1 MAIFKC
7 KMCGGALEIQDGSS
21 VAVCSFCG
29 TKQTIPKLDNETR
42 INLYDRANHFRRN
55 NDYDKAMSIYEQLLD
70 ADKTDAEA
78 YWSILLCKYG
88 VEYVEDPQTHRMMP
102 TINRAQYTSIFAD
115 EDYKSAIQYADG
127 YQREV
132 YENEAKELDK
142 IQKGILAISQKED
155 PFDIF
160 ICYKETDSYGRRT
173 QDSVLAQDLYYQLT
187 QEGYK
192 VFFSRITLEN
202 KLGTAYEPY
211 IFAALNTAK
220 IMVVIGTSKENLNSV
235 WVKNEWSRFL
245 ALTKKDGSKVLI
257 PAYRDM
263 DPYDLPEEF
272 SHLQAQDMSKL
283 GFMQDLIRGIKKIL
297 AKDEK
302 VVVIPQNNTTNSNGN
317 VNALLKRAYIACED
331 GDFAK
336 ADSFAEKVLNINPE
350 LADAYIVKLL
360 AECKVRRIDDL
371 RIYNSIIKS
380 KTNFQ
385 RAYKYAQGELKA
397 QLSAIGKENVE
408 YIEYYPLYCKAQ
420 NYIKQNDYSQA
431 IGYLSKIQSYKNSAE
446 LLAQCKENL
455 AVQKK
460 ENTYNA
466 AINAGFSK
474 TADDVTM
481 LKSIEALKSLE
492 GYKDSVEN
500 IDKLYARIDKWKY
513 QKEIEAEKAREL
525 AAKRKHN
532 RKIGA
537 IVTSCCAVV
546 LTAVLLMTFLWFIPL
561 SNYNKAE
568 ELVKAGN
575 YNDALSIYKEL
586 NGFSNSE
593 KHIEAINSV
602 SEANDYFSRG
612 KLTDG
617 INAVFS
623 QEGTIY
629 VKYDCGDGQI
639 SKTNK
644 SSIITSNLSKG
655 NNLKT
660 PYRAGYSFTQWAI
673 RDYSVSY
680 DLETVSAELTL
691 VAGWSECTYSV
702 SYDLN
707 GGRLSNY
714 DSNPTSYKYAS
725 DDLVIKNPTKDGY
738 VFIGW
743 SGTEIDGLEKELKI
757 AKGSEGDR
765 HYVANWAAENINV
778 TFNLNGG
785 SMDRTQMQVAYDD
798 VATLPIPQKS
808 GYTFGGWYYEGKKVE
823 NGIWKI
829 TKDCTL
835 DARWNLIP
843 YNITY
848 DLNGGT
854 NAQENPSTYSA
865 FDEVTLQEP
874 TKVGYTFV
882 GWNSDSLSS
891 TTKAV
896 SIPKGS
902 IGDRKYVAVW
912 QANTYTITYDANGG
926 EINTTTQTVNFD
938 MAFSLLTTTRAGYT
952 FGGWYYGYKVMSSG
966 VWNIAQNVLLTAKWT
981 ANTNTKYLVYHYLE
995 NADDNGYTL
1004 TKTDT
1009 LYGTTDSTVSP
1020 SVGTYSYF
1028 TSPSKQTLT
1037 INGNGNSTVSYYY
1050 SRNKYTL
1057 TLYPN
1062 NGKVITTKIF
1072 KYQQNISSKNTWFT
1086 KSNHTFGGWFT
1097 DVDLTSSYN
1106 DVKMG
1111 GSSLTLYAYWSG
1123 ETKPSMLSYTQ
1134 TSTATTINGYNGSSS
1149 TVFLPSHIKN
1159 IPLTTISNLSSTTI
1173 QTVNLPNT
1181 VVTIGNS
1188 AFANSTSLQTIN
1200 LENVKFIGYYAFNSC
1215 IALDNI
1221 RLENIVTLEYYAF
1234 TNCSSISVIVL
1245 PETLV
1250 GEIDHCFQ
1258 NCSGLES
1265 IVIPSSISKIEEGSF
1280 YGCTSLKKMTLPF
1293 VGIESKIH
1301 AGDDV
1306 ELVNWRADYDMLGSI
1321 FGKTKWDGSTSI
1333 NTEYEHAIVQY
1344 GHWVTKR
1351 FPYEFFIPQNLTE
1364 ITVLGEI
1371 KPYAF
1376 SGCTPLKAITIC
1388 NSVAIG
1394 EKAFEN
1400 CSNLENVYAEQSFF
1414 THIYEKA
1421 FFACRK
1427 LSNIYLPL
1435 TLKAI
1440 ADGAFRGCDSLIEIK
1455 LNKSLSSIGQHVFGP
1470 VYTNESL
1477 PSLTILY
1484 EGSEEEWSNIS
1495 KAPFNTSE
1503 DAWDN
1508 GRTIDVHYN
1517 CDLSYR

>member
-132 YENEAKELDK
+132 YENEAKELDE

-187 QEGYK
+187 KEGFK
-192 VFFSRITLEN
+192 VFFSRITLED

-263 DPYDLPEEF
+263 DPYDLPDEF

-302 VVVIPQNNTTNSNGN
+302 IVVIPQNNTTNSNGN
-317 VNALLKRAYIACED
+317 VDALLKRAYIACED

-397 QLSAIGKENVE
+397 QLSEIGKENVE
-408 YIEYYPLYCKAQ
+408 HIEYYPIYCKAQ

-513 QKEIEAEKAREL
+513 QKEVEAEKAREL

-546 LTAVLLMTFLWFIPL
+546 LTAVLLMTFLFFIPL

-568 ELVKAGN
+568 ELVKAEN
-575 YNDALSIYKEL
+575 YSDALSIYKKL

-593 KHIEAINSV
+593 KHIEAINAV
-602 SEANDYFSRG
+602 SAATDYFSRG
-612 KLTDG
+612 KLMDG

-623 QEGTIY
+623 REGTIS

-644 SSIITSNLSKG
+644 SSIITSSLNKG

-707 GGRLSNY
+707 GGKLSNY

-725 DDLVIKNPTKDGY
+725 DDLVIKNPIKDGY

-757 AKGSEGDR
+757 TKGSEGDR

-798 VATLPIPQKS
+798 VAMLPIPQKS
-808 GYTFGGWYYEGKKVE
+808 GYTFGCWYYEGKKVE
-823 NGIWKI
+823 DGIWKI
-829 TKDCTL
+829 PKDCTL
-835 DARWNLIP
+835 DARWNLIT

-854 NAQENPSTYSA
+854 NAQGNPSTYSA
-865 FDEVTLQEP
+865 FDEFTLQEP
-874 TKVGYTFV
+874 TKLGYTFV

-891 TTKAV
+891 TTKTV

-902 IGDRKYVAVW
+902 IGDRKYVALW

-926 EINTTTQTVNFD
+926 EINTTTQIVTFD
-938 MAFSLLTTTRAGYT
+938 KETILLSATRAGYH
-952 FGGWYYGYKVMSSG
+952 FIGWYYSTQNGDILLSSG
-966 VWNIAQNVLLTAKWT
+966 VWQYDKNISVKARWE
-981 ANTNTKYLVYHYLE
+981 ANMHTKYLVNFYLE
-995 NADDNGYTL
+995 NADDNEYTL
-1004 TKTDT
+1004 VQTDT
-1009 LYGTTDSTVSP
+1009 RYGITNQFLAP
-1020 SVGTYSYF
+1020 EPRYF
-1028 TSPSKQTLT
+1028 EHFVTPQSIW
-1037 INGNGNSTVSYYY
+1037 INIAGDESSSVSYYY

-1062 NGKVITTKIF
+1062 NGEIITTKTF

-1086 KSNHTFGGWFT
+1086 KSCHTFGGWFT

-1106 DVKMG
+1106 DVKMK

-1134 TSTATTINGYNGSSS
+1134 TSTVTTINGYNGSSS

-1159 IPLTTISNLSSTTI
+1159 IPVTTISNLSSTTI

-1181 VVTIGNS
+1181 VVTIGNN
-1188 AFANSTSLQTIN
+1188 AFSNSTSLQTIN
-1200 LENVKFIGYYAFNSC
+1200 LSDVETIGNNAFDGCVSLQDPTFEKLESLGEYAFKGCTSLVNVVLPDTLSGDLNYC
-1215 IALDNI
+1215 FYNCSGM
-1221 RLENIVTLEYYAF
+1221 ENIV
-1234 TNCSSISVIVL
+1234 
-1245 PETLV
+1245 
-1250 GEIDHCFQ
+1250 
-1258 NCSGLES
+1258 
-1265 IVIPSSISKIEEGSF
+1265 ISKNVTGICEGSF
-1280 YGCTSLKKMTLPF
+1280 YGCSGLKEMTIPF
-1293 VGIESKIH
+1293 VGISSY
-1301 AGDDV
+1301 
-1306 ELVNWRADYDMLGSI
+1306 NWHSSTDANDQRKDTFAII
-1321 FGKTKWDGSTSI
+1321 FGSTDWGDNSFIYPDGTYVGYKYCMPS
-1333 NTEYEHAIVQY
+1333 
-1344 GHWVTKR
+1344 
-1351 FPYEFFIPQNLTE
+1351 NLTKV
-1364 ITVLGEI
+1364 IVYGEI
-1371 KPYAF
+1371 KQDAF
-1376 SGCTPLKAITIC
+1376 NGCNNLKDVTIMNATTIGYHAFGYCSTLRNITMR
-1388 NSVAIG
+1388 
-1394 EKAFEN
+1394 
-1400 CSNLENVYAEQSFF
+1400 
-1414 THIYEKA
+1414 T
-1421 FFACRK
+1421 
-1427 LSNIYLPL
+1427 
-1435 TLKAI
+1435 
-1440 ADGAFRGCDSLIEIK
+1440 DSLTTLGYLSFEGCSS
-1455 LNKSLSSIGQHVFGP
+1455 LNTIYIPKSLTYISSSVF
-1470 VYTNESL
+1470 YCKSTSNAKT
-1477 PSLTILY
+1477 LTILY
-1484 EGSEEEWSNIS
+1484 EGTEDEWDKVD
-1495 KAPFNTSE
+1495 KASRTSGGS
-1503 DAWDN
+1503 DWN
-1508 GRTIDVHYN
+1508 SGRTIEVHYN
-1517 CDLSYR
+1517 CDSSYR